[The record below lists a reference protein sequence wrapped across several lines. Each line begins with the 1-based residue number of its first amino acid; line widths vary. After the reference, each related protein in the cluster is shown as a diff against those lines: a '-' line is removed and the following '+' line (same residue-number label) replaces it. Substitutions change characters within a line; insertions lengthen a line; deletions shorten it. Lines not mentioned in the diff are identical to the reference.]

1 MQAALLIIPAA
12 TSAPD
17 PMAPPA
23 ASDAQR
29 ADSAGRAE
37 RAPSAD
43 ADSDAGFDSTATS
56 RPSSVWPDSAHWGGG
71 DAARFSV
78 SRFDPLGEQQARARE
93 QAAAAFDVCHPALA
107 LRAVLGVQGVLAL
120 VALSGAE
127 TVAQWG
133 ERAAAFAFAGVVGTV
148 LWLVVVCALG
158 RPLRRLP
165 AGARAAVVGLIGAL
179 AALAGWWPLAWAELA
194 APAQPLRT
202 AAVALAGLGFAA
214 VLWSWLDVRARL
226 WQPAHAS
233 ARLAELQSRIRPHFL
248 FNALNTAIALVRVD
262 PARAEAVLEDLAELF
277 RVALADAG
285 ASVSL
290 AEEIEL
296 ARRYLA
302 IEQVRFGERLLVA
315 WQIDPRATSA
325 RVPPLMLQPL
335 VENAVRHG
343 VEPAAGGGWVRVQA
357 TRQRGQVEVLVTNS
371 IGDEAGAPGSGMALH
386 NLRERL
392 RLLHDV
398 AAQCDVWRDEER
410 GPAGGAMVPVF
421 KARVMLPAP

>member
-1 MQAALLIIPAA
+1 MAPAARKRPNPINEADSEFQAALNR
-12 TSAPD
+12 
-17 PMAPPA
+17 PP
-23 ASDAQR
+23 
-29 ADSAGRAE
+29 
-37 RAPSAD
+37 
-43 ADSDAGFDSTATS
+43 
-56 RPSSVWPDSAHWGGG
+56 SVWPDTSQLAEG
-71 DAARFSV
+71 DALRFSA
-78 SRFDPLGEQQARARE
+78 SHFDPLADEQARLRE

-120 VALSGAE
+120 VALAGANS
-127 TVAQWG
+127 VLHWG
-133 ERAAAFAFAGVVGTV
+133 ERAAALAFGGVLGTV
-148 LWLVVVCALG
+148 LWLVVVCALS
-158 RPLRRLP
+158 RPLRRLRP
-165 AGARAAVVGLIGAL
+165 AARAAIVVALGA
-179 AALAGWWPLAWAELA
+179 AAGLAGWWPLAWAGLA
-194 APAQPLRT
+194 AEPEPGLDPFRA

-226 WQPAHAS
+226 WQPAYAS

-262 PARAEAVLEDLAELF
+262 PGKAEAVLEDLAELF

-296 ARRYLA
+296 SRRYLA
-302 IEQVRFGERLLVA
+302 IEQVRFGKRLTVL
-315 WQIDPRATSA
+315 WRIDPRATSA

-343 VEPAAGGGWVRVQA
+343 IEPLADGGFVRVQA
-357 TRQRGQVEVLVTNS
+357 TLQRGQVEVMVSNS
-371 IGDEAGAPGSGMALH
+371 VGEESGTPGNGMALH

-398 AAQCDVWRDEER
+398 AAQCDVWLDEER
-410 GPAGGAMVPVF
+410 GAEGSAAVPVF
-421 KARVMLPAP
+421 RARVILPAP